1 MHAVAGIRM
10 IASVNH
16 EPGMRGEVM
25 MRRMALWMAMAAW
38 AVGAGGALAAEP
50 AADVRAA
57 IAAAAKAYA
66 DAYNKRDYAALA
78 DQWTAGAELV
88 EGAARVS
95 GREQI
100 VASIR
105 GWLEKHPQAML
116 AVEVTDVELAAPT
129 LARVRGRIR
138 FSRKP
143 GDAPQESRFASLR
156 VDEGG
161 RWRLAESVVAPNQAA
176 ALDDLAWL
184 VGRWRAVD
192 AKSGTA
198 IDAVYEKA
206 IGGRAILGRITLRP
220 KDGKP
225 VESLELIHADRG
237 AGAVRVAVHDST
249 GAHAEGVIE
258 SDGTSF
264 NRSLVGVPGEGVVGS
279 RAQWVQAVVPAG
291 PGGFTM
297 QSIERSLDGRP
308 LPDGQPMHFK
318 RQ

>member
-1 MHAVAGIRM
+1 
-10 IASVNH
+10 
-16 EPGMRGEVM
+16 
-25 MRRMALWMAMAAW
+25 MRRMAWAMVMGTCVAAAG
-38 AVGAGGALAAEP
+38 AVMAAEP
-50 AADVRAA
+50 ATDARSA
-57 IAAAAKAYA
+57 ITAAAKAYA

-88 EGAARVS
+88 EGGSRVA

-105 GWLEKHPQAML
+105 GWLERHPQASI
-116 AVEVTDVELAAPT
+116 AVDVTDVDLAAPT

-143 GDAPQESRFASLR
+143 GDAAQESRFTSLR
-156 VDEGG
+156 VEEGG

-176 ALDDLAWL
+176 ALDDLSWL

-192 AKSGTA
+192 AKSGTTIEA
-198 IDAVYEKA
+198 AYEKA
-206 IGGRAILGRITLRP
+206 IGGRAIIGRVTLRP
-220 KDGKP
+220 KNGKP
-225 VESLELIHADRG
+225 VESLEVIHANRG
-237 AGAVRVAVHDST
+237 TGTVQVAIHDST

-264 NRSLVGVPGEGVVGS
+264 NRSLAGVPGEGVVGS
-279 RAQWVQAVVPAG
+279 RAQWVQAVVPGG
-291 PGGFTM
+291 PGSFTM
-297 QSIERSLDGRP
+297 QSIERSLDGHP

-318 RQ
+318 KQ

>member
-1 MHAVAGIRM
+1 
-10 IASVNH
+10 
-16 EPGMRGEVM
+16 
-25 MRRMALWMAMAAW
+25 MRRMALWVVMAAC
-38 AVGAGGALAAEP
+38 AAGADGAP
-50 AADVRAA
+50 AADQGGDVLSA

-88 EGAARVS
+88 EGGARVA

-105 GWLEKHPQAML
+105 GWLERHPQATI
-116 AVEVTDVELAAPT
+116 AVEVTDVDLAAPT

-143 GDAPQESRFASLR
+143 GDAAQESRFTSLR

-176 ALDDLAWL
+176 ALDDLSWL

-192 AKSGTA
+192 AKSGTS

-220 KDGKP
+220 RDGKP

-237 AGAVRVAVHDST
+237 TGTVQVAVHDST
-249 GAHAEGVIE
+249 GAHAGGVIE

-264 NRSLVGVPGEGVVGS
+264 NRSLVGVPGEGVAGS
-279 RAQWVQAVVPAG
+279 RAQWVQTVVPGG

-318 RQ
+318 KQ